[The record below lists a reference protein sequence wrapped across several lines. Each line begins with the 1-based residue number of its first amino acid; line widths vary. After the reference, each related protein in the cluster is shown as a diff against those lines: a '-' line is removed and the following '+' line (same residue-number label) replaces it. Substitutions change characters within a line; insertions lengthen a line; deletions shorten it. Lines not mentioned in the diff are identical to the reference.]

1 MRAPSFFTRPPS
13 RLNLKTVQPP
23 SPHCLLL
30 VRVPLP
36 PKKLCKNWTPS
47 KKGSAGVMVHYFR
60 SIRITCYIDSRILTH
75 WDSKVIGLNSAVG
88 SGTQPHYEAPGN
100 LHIREVIVACSKLAL
115 GHLIQI
121 QVIDSVSDK
130 IWKYI
135 FISNHQVYVIIN
147 WLNKNLTL

>member
-1 MRAPSFFTRPPS
+1 MY
-13 RLNLKTVQPP
+13 P
-23 SPHCLLL
+23 SPLKNYAKTG
-30 VRVPLP
+30 P
-36 PKKLCKNWTPS
+36 PA
-47 KKGSAGVMVHYFR
+47 KKGSAGGGGMVHYFR

-130 IWKYI
+130 ILKMYVYI
-135 FISNHQVYVIIN
+135 KSSSLCHHQ
-147 WLNKNLTL
+147 LAK